1 MRSGSEE
8 VKTAVQK
15 ILAEGEKRKEPH
27 WVEPRS
33 RRTLERE
40 AGEGVPEWGLGPDTP
55 AAGALL

>member
-8 VKTAVQK
+8 VETALQK
-15 ILAEGEKRKEPH
+15 VLAEEEKRKEPH
-27 WVEPRS
+27 WVELRS

-40 AGEGVPEWGLGPDTP
+40 VGDGVPVWGSGPDTP